1 MPSLGKEVNPSL
13 MKTLLLLSLSV
24 TLSLPGVS
32 QDQPYRVQRAEFA
45 MYNMG
50 MGALAGGVGAWVNK
64 EKEQKWHRVF
74 FKGMAQGLLGGYLMH
89 QGKNLTY
96 QIYAQERYAYAW
108 PAHLVH
114 AAGASIVQNA
124 ASNRNFWEH
133 WHINLWLLRLDY
145 DLPDRRFQ
153 ARVFP
158 SGVYGYFY
166 LHKDGN
172 LSLSKSLKT
181 GFIFLENKSAK
192 AYGGRAAATTM
203 AVEADEFNYTRNYQY
218 EVTAHEVVHS
228 LQYEGAVYFNPLLN
242 KADAKW
248 KEKFRWYKTLSRFI
262 YFDFNGI
269 YDLISYELEGWTN
282 NPCYW
287 DNFFEKE
294 AEHYGNRKY
303 LSCP

>member
-1 MPSLGKEVNPSL
+1 MRQFVF
-13 MKTLLLLSLSV
+13 LSLFIF
-24 TLSLPGVS
+24 LFLPGIS
-32 QDQPYRVQRAEFA
+32 QDQLYRVQRTEFTV
-45 MYNMG
+45 YNMG
-50 MGALAGGVGAWVNK
+50 VGALAGGVGAWVNK

-124 ASNRNFWEH
+124 ASNRNFWKH

-158 SGVYGYFY
+158 SGIYGV
-166 LHKDGN
+166 LDLRKEGRLN
-172 LSLSKSLKT
+172 LSKSLKT
-181 GFIFLENKSAK
+181 GFIFLDAEGTDYKGFASV
-192 AYGGRAAATTM
+192 TTM
-203 AVEADEFNYTRNYQY
+203 TVGVNSAVYPGYLY
-218 EVTAHEVVHS
+218 KVGAHEVMHL
-228 LQYEGAVYFNPLLN
+228 LQYEGFVYINPPFN
-242 KADAKW
+242 KVDAKW
-248 KEKFRWYKTLSRFI
+248 KEDFVWYKALSRFI
-262 YFDFNGI
+262 YFDFNGLYFLAV
-269 YDLISYELEGWTN
+269 YDWIGGGKYR
-282 NPCYW
+282 PCYF

-294 AEHYGNRKY
+294 AEHYATREY

>member
-1 MPSLGKEVNPSL
+1 MRQFVF
-13 MKTLLLLSLSV
+13 LSLLIV
-24 TLSLPGVS
+24 LSLPGVG
-32 QDQPYRVQRAEFA
+32 QDQPYRAQRTEFTV
-45 MYNMG
+45 YNMG
-50 MGALAGGVGAWVNK
+50 VGALAGGVGAWVNK
-64 EKEQKWHRVF
+64 EKEQKWHQAF

-145 DLPDRRFQ
+145 DLPDRSFQ
-153 ARVFP
+153 ARIYP
-158 SGVYGYFY
+158 SSIDGY
-166 LHKDGN
+166 
-172 LSLSKSLKT
+172 LSLRRKGKMNWSKSLKT
-181 GFIFLENKSAK
+181 GYIYLDIADVASYDGGASVTTTALGVNESVWPSNKK
-192 AYGGRAAATTM
+192 Y
-203 AVEADEFNYTRNYQY
+203 DL
-218 EVTAHEVVHS
+218 TAHEVMHL
-228 LQYEGAVYFNPLLN
+228 LQYEGFVYINPLFN

-248 KEKFRWYKTLSRFI
+248 KEKFAWYKTLSRFV
-262 YFDFNGI
+262 YVDFNGLYGWI
-269 YDLISYELEGWTN
+269 AYEQQGGRDN
-282 NPCYW
+282 ACYW